1 MKNIPLHGSLKIKY
15 KGKILKIAFKED
27 IKLEGDMGRKWR
39 RRTEAESDKHS
50 LCIGPSDGAGL

>member
-27 IKLEGDMGRKWR
+27 IKLEGDMGSR
-39 RRTEAESDKHS
+39 E
-50 LCIGPSDGAGL
+50 GGLRLNLINTLYV